1 MNGKYYSLKKFPSYR
16 QLNTMDCGPA
26 CLKIISRYY
35 GKYFDLDFLRQKCGY
50 TNSGTS
56 IFDLANGSEEIG
68 LRSLVVKLNYD
79 DLYDKIKLPCI
90 IHWNDSHFV
99 VLYKIKR
106 KRVYISDPA
115 IGLVSYNVEEFLS
128 SWYIDEKGVAL
139 VLETTPK
146 FNGLEQKRT
155 NAMSAL
161 NYLFSYLNPY
171 KTNILQLLATI
182 LIVAIST
189 ISLPFITQAVIDIGV
204 NFRDYDFITVLL
216 IASISLL
223 VFNSIGTWVR
233 STLALH
239 MGSRIKISL
248 VNDYVLKLLS
258 LPINFFET
266 QLIGDIIQ
274 RAKDQERIQT
284 FITQSALSIA
294 FSFLLLIIFGSI
306 LFYYNSLL
314 FWVFLIPTI
323 LYIVWVV
330 FFYNIRKKLD
340 IKYYELLGK
349 NQSHWLEMLTSMEDI
364 KINRLERTNRSKWET
379 IQNGLYKTGIEL
391 LNIDKT
397 QQLGAD
403 FINGLKNVGLT
414 FLTAKLVID
423 GQMSF
428 GMMIS
433 VQFIIGQLNSP
444 TQEII
449 RFIQSLQMAYISFMR
464 INQVNSIGDEQN
476 EDSDNAFFPKKK
488 NIILKSV
495 SFRYTTTGDFVLKN
509 ISLNI
514 EENKTTA
521 IVGASGSGKTTLLKL
536 LLGLYKPS
544 SGKLYVG
551 DTNLENISLSRWRDN
566 IGVVLQE
573 SKVFND
579 TILNNIVCRRQ
590 GEGHDR
596 LKLEEVLKTV
606 NLVRE
611 IESLPKGIN
620 TMMGEIGKGLS
631 QGQKQRILIAR
642 ALYKNPEYL
651 FLDEA
656 TNSLDSLNENI
667 ITKNLSDFF
676 ENKTVVIVAHRLSTI
691 MKADTILVLNDGFL
705 IEKGSHEDL
714 YKKKGLYYTLFK
726 TQMNYINE
734 EKSIYG

>member
-1 MNGKYYSLKKFPSYR
+1 MNSKYYSLKKFPSYR
-16 QLNTMDCGPA
+16 QLNAMDCGPA

-35 GKYFDLDFLRQKCGY
+35 GKYFDLDFLRQKCGH
-50 TNSGTS
+50 TNAGTS
-56 IFDLANGSEEIG
+56 IFDIASGSEEIG
-68 LRSLVVKLNYD
+68 LRSLVVKLDYN
-79 DLYDKIKLPCI
+79 DLHAKVKLPCI
-90 IHWNDSHFV
+90 IHWNNSHFV
-99 VLYKIKR
+99 VLYRIKR
-106 KRVYISDPA
+106 KKVYISDPA
-115 IGLVSYNVEEFLS
+115 IGLVSYNLEEFLD
-128 SWYIDEKGVAL
+128 SWYNEGKGVAL

-146 FNGLEQKRT
+146 FNGIEQKRT

-161 NYLFSYLNPY
+161 NYLFSYLSPY
-171 KTNILQLLATI
+171 KTNVLQLLAII

-216 IASISLL
+216 IASVSLL

-323 LYIVWVV
+323 LYIVWVI

-423 GQMSF
+423 GQMSL

-433 VQFIIGQLNSP
+433 VQFIIGQLNTP

-464 INQVNSIGDEQN
+464 INQVNSIEDEQN
-476 EDSDNAFFPKKK
+476 KDSDNAFFPKKK
-488 NIILKSV
+488 NITLKSV
-495 SFRYTTTGDFVLKN
+495 SFRYTTTAEFVLKS

-579 TILNNIVCRRQ
+579 TILNNIVCKKQ
-590 GEGHDR
+590 GEGYDR
-596 LKLEEVLKTV
+596 LKLEKVLKTV

-642 ALYKNPEYL
+642 ALYKDPEYL

-676 ENKTVVIVAHRLSTI
+676 ENKTVVIVAHRMSTI

-705 IEKGSHEDL
+705 IEKGNHEDL
-714 YKKKGLYYTLFK
+714 VKKKGLYYTLFK
-726 TQMNYINE
+726 TQMNYKNE